1 MTLPEDFHDFLQ
13 LLKKNEVQFLV
24 VGGWAVGLHGYPR
37 ATGDIDVWIAT
48 TEENVGK
55 LTASLQAFGVSHGV
69 PNSFFFERG
78 NVFRIGRIPVKIE
91 VLTSISG
98 VEFADCYS
106 RRTSVTIDSLEIP
119 FISLEDLRTNKK
131 ASGRPKDL
139 ADLDA
144 LQYSDG
150 E

>member
-24 VGGWAVGLHGYPR
+24 VGGWAVGLHGYP
-37 ATGDIDVWIAT
+37 